1 MKQVGQHAIVIG
13 ASMGGLLAARALADY
28 YQQVTLLERDTFPAP
43 GEQRKGV
50 PQGRHTHALL
60 AKGREVLEDFFPGLT
75 QQLVEQGAVLSDALA
90 DGRRFIGGGYYCQT
104 RSNMLSLLVSRPLLE
119 AQVRTRLLAL
129 PHVRVIENCDVLG
142 LAATAECAASP
153 RDRSRVS
160 GVRLIRRLAGS
171 AEEILPADLV
181 VDASGRGSRTPA
193 WLAALG
199 YPTPEEELVR
209 AGMGYTSRIYRR
221 KPEHLQGAKVV
232 QVTSTSEIKRGA
244 VMLVQE
250 GNRWIV
256 TIAGYPGDQPP
267 SDEQGFLEFARGL
280 SAPEL
285 YEVIKNAEPLN
296 DPLPAKFP
304 ANMRRRYERLTRFP
318 AGFLVIGDAICSFN
332 PVYGQGMTV
341 AALEAMMLHE
351 CLAQGGAERL
361 APRFFTKVSQMI
373 DIPWN
378 ITVANDRRFVEPESR
393 RSPMARFIQ
402 WYMDKLHIAAR
413 RDPVAA
419 LAFLKVTNLMAPPPS
434 VLHPRIA
441 LRVLWGNVRA
451 ARVAGSAKGKSAP
464 VLMHG

>member
-60 AKGREVLEDFFPGLT
+60 AKGREVLEGFFPGLT
-75 QQLVEQGAVLSDALA
+75 EQLVEQGALLGDSLA
-90 DGRRFIGGGYYCQT
+90 DARRFIGGGYYCQT
-104 RSNMLSLLVSRPLLE
+104 QSNMLSLLVSRPLLE

-129 PHVRVIENCDVLG
+129 PNVHVIENYDALG
-142 LAATAECAASP
+142 LVAIEG
-153 RDRSRVS
+153 RSRVN

-171 AEEILPADLV
+171 AEEILQGDLV
-181 VDASGRGSRTPA
+181 VDASGRGSRAPA
-193 WLAALG
+193 WLEALG
-199 YPTPEEELVR
+199 YPTPEEEIVR

-221 KPEHLQGAKVV
+221 KPEHLQGAKMV
-232 QVTSTSEIKRGA
+232 QVIPTSEIKRGG
-244 VMLVQE
+244 VMLAQE
-250 GNRWIV
+250 GNRWIM

-267 SDEQGFLEFARGL
+267 IDEQGFLEYAKSL
-280 SAPEL
+280 PTPDI
-285 YEVIKNAEPLN
+285 YEVIKNAEPLSN
-296 DPLPAKFP
+296 PLPAKFP

-341 AALEAMMLHE
+341 AALEAVMLRE
-351 CLAQGGAERL
+351 CLAQGGAEQQL
-361 APRFFTKVSQMI
+361 AQRFFTKVSQVV

-413 RDPVAA
+413 RDQVAA
-419 LAFLKVTNLMAPPPS
+419 LAFLKVTNLMASPPS
-434 VLHPRIA
+434 VLHPRIV
-441 LRVLWGNVRA
+441 LRVLWGNLRP
-451 ARVAGSAKGKSAP
+451 ARMASSAKGKSAP
-464 VLMHG
+464 VLMQG